1 MDIKSRAEGRE
12 QKAESRKQEKRPG
25 VEILYIRQ
33 MDFATGLRVE
43 GKSGMRR
50 IVLGIVEKE
59 DQLLVSEWVQSVTGR
74 ICFRP
79 LGGGLEEGEVPREGL
94 IREFREEL
102 GTEIDILEELPT
114 LENVYHWADRSKHE
128 VAYLFRIRLRNEA
141 FYAQE
146 QIPVLDSTEVAFWK
160 PVQDFLQQDWLIPEG
175 LIALLTG
182 TPAQSLKASAD

>member
-1 MDIKSRAEGRE
+1 
-12 QKAESRKQEKRPG
+12 
-25 VEILYIRQ
+25 
-33 MDFATGLRVE
+33 
-43 GKSGMRR
+43 MRR

-59 DQLLVSEWVQSVTGR
+59 DKLLVSQWVQSVTGR

-79 LGGGLEEGEVPREGL
+79 LGGGLEEGELPRDGL

-102 GTEIDILEELPT
+102 GTEVDILEELPT
-114 LENVYHWADRSKHE
+114 LENVYRWADRSKHE

-160 PVQDFLQQDWLIPEG
+160 LVQDFSNQDWLIPEG
-175 LIALLTG
+175 LLALLTG
-182 TPAQSLKASAD
+182 KPMESQTPSTD